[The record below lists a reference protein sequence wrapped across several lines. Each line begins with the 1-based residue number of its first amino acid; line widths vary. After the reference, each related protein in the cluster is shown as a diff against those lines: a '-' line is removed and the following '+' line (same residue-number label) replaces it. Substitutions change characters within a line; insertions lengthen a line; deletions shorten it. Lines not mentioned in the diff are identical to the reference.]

1 VISEFKVKEIK
12 KVGDLLRRSYVKEI
26 IGDIERREL
35 NARDWKDMNKLR
47 LEGRNQIVKWKASE
61 RSRNMFAT

>member
-1 VISEFKVKEIK
+1 V
-12 KVGDLLRRSYVKEI
+12 RRSYAKEI

-47 LEGRNQIVKWKASE
+47 LEGRNQIVKWKTSE
-61 RSRNMFAT
+61 RCRNMFAS